1 MVVFFLFFRVSSV
14 VEAELTTVLEGQ
26 QEVVAVELSLLLE
39 RNHEVASVEAW
50 KKPSS
55 PYPYHFRSNSL
66 LSRLWHSQYPKY
78 PSSVAGEV
86 VFPHSNFSRR
96 GW

>member
-1 MVVFFLFFRVSSV
+1 MAVFFLFFRVSSV
-14 VEAELTTVLEGQ
+14 VEAELTTALEGQ

-39 RNHEVASVEAW
+39 QDHEVAKVEVW

-55 PYPYHFRSNSL
+55 PYPYHFRSNSP
-66 LSRLWHSQYPKY
+66 LSRLWHLQYPKY
-78 PSSVAGEV
+78 PSSVAEEA
-86 VFPHSNFSRR
+86 VFPHSTLSRL